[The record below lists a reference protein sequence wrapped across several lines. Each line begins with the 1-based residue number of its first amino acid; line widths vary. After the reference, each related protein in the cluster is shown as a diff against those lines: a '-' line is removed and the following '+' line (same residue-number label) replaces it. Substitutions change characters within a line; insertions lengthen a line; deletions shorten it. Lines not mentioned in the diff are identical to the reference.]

1 MTSEYS
7 RTQVLRHRP
16 SYLADL
22 QMLMGWPV
30 AADDLLSTDE
40 SLFIREGKFKKC
52 PKMERHFRAGFVGS
66 NDFFELLGILQK
78 LNPSPISVWITHT
91 RGIGALV
98 VPTLRDISY
107 TYAFQ
112 IVGELAAFVTTDGN
126 DRLLVVNDLDDRSEI
141 LIAALASHISW
152 IDSVLGQDARGVRIA
167 GEKLM
172 PVIVKV
178 PDNGD
183 RNTHIGEPAG
193 NFRHC
198 TCCFV
203 VVDRYPDEL
212 ASGA

>member
-1 MTSEYS
+1 MVMFGKVSMVLRNLKSPNLRHSSMTSEYS

-126 DRLLVVNDLDDRSEI
+126 DRLLVVNDLDDRSETI
-141 LIAALASHISW
+141 EL
-152 IDSVLGQDARGVRIA
+152 QGVNWSNA
-167 GEKLM
+167 FDLFKGG
-172 PVIVKV
+172 IVVHPPPRK
-178 PDNGD
+178 GM
-183 RNTHIGEPAG
+183 
-193 NFRHC
+193 RH
-198 TCCFV
+198 
-203 VVDRYPDEL
+203 
-212 ASGA
+212 